1 MLNIFEWSFLYIANT
16 AGVLIILAGIDIGSR
31 SIDFVLLDGDRHE
44 IVERFQAET
53 SIDLSSQLRLIR
65 ERYTWDDLTSTGY
78 GRQLSQKVLGG
89 EVITEIK
96 AYATSAYQLHPNIE
110 TVIDLGG
117 QDTKALLI
125 NLTNGQLQKF
135 EMNDK
140 CSAGTGKFFEMMAGS
155 LGLSLSELVTAALQG
170 RKSIEINSTCT
181 VFAESEVI
189 SLLTSGI
196 AIEDIARAIHE
207 ALLNKL
213 VALLS
218 KVVKADSSEI
228 LFVGGGAKN
237 CAMVQFLSEAIN
249 KRVVVPEYPD
259 FYGAYGA
266 AIHTNNSS
274 TKLRKESI

>member
-1 MLNIFEWSFLYIANT
+1 MGGDDYE
-16 AGVLIILAGIDIGSR
+16 IID
-31 SIDFVLLDGDRHE
+31 
-44 IVERFQAET
+44 RFQAAT
-53 SIDLSSQLRLIR
+53 CIDLAAQLRLIQ
-65 ERYTWDDLTSTGY
+65 ERYHWDRLISTGY
-78 GRQLSQKVLGG
+78 GRQLAQKVLGG
-89 EVITEIK
+89 EIITEIK
-96 AYATSAYQLHPNIE
+96 AYATSAHHFHPAIE

-117 QDTKALLI
+117 QDTKALRI
-125 NLTNGQLQKF
+125 NRHNGQLQKF

-155 LGLSLSELVTAALQG
+155 LGLSLDELVTAALQG
-170 RKSIEINSTCT
+170 NTSIAINSTCT

-196 AIEDIARAIHE
+196 ALEDIARAIHE

-218 KVVKADSSEI
+218 KVMQADATEI

-237 CAMVQFLSEAIN
+237 RALVQYLGAALN
-249 KRVVVPEYPD
+249 KRVVVPDYPD

-266 AIHTNNSS
+266 ALTAH
-274 TKLRKESI
+274 R

>member
-1 MLNIFEWSFLYIANT
+1 M
-16 AGVLIILAGIDIGSR
+16 R
-31 SIDFVLLDGDRHE
+31 LL
-44 IVERFQAET
+44 Q
-53 SIDLSSQLRLIR
+53 
-65 ERYTWDDLTSTGY
+65 ERYSWDRLVATGY
-78 GRQLSQKVLGG
+78 GRQLAQKVLGG
-89 EVITEIK
+89 EIMTEIK
-96 AYATSAYQLHPNIE
+96 AYAIAAHHFHPQIE

-125 NLTNGQLQKF
+125 NRHNGQLQRF

-155 LGLSLSELVTAALQG
+155 LGLSLDELVAAALQG
-170 RKSIEINSTCT
+170 EKSIEINSTCT

-196 AIEDIARAIHE
+196 PLEDIARAIHE

-213 VALLS
+213 VALLA
-218 KVVKADSSEI
+218 KVMRADATEI

-237 CAMVQFLSEAIN
+237 RALVQYLGAALN
-249 KRVVVPEYPD
+249 KQIIVPNYPD

-266 AIHTNNSS
+266 ALTAQQL
-274 TKLRKESI
+274 T